1 MREFTFDYEEAVLVS
16 KNMVNRLKNIQ
27 QDEGGYYFYGG
38 TQNNDIECDENK
50 SVIEDNEGR
59 LRRTFKNFTNWHN
72 MRKSKKPVGNHLRF
86 IFCKLTNQKKY
97 PNSVVRFG
105 VHTCKKY
112 YIPKCIMSDL

>member
-72 MRKSKKPVGNHLRF
+72 MRKSK
-86 IFCKLTNQKKY
+86 NQLE
-97 PNSVVRFG
+97 
-105 VHTCKKY
+105 T
-112 YIPKCIMSDL
+112 ILDLYFVN